1 VEFIFTQPTGMLTV
15 YFSLTLTVGV
25 SAALPFILLQA
36 VKFVAP
42 ALYPREKVFLYA
54 MLPAVLLAFVV
65 GVWFAYVVLLP
76 PAFKFLLNFGSDIAT
91 PLISISDYISLVTRL
106 LFWVGVV
113 FETPIVFFI
122 LARIGIVNSRMLLK
136 RWRWAILGAFVLGA
150 VITPTPDPV
159 NQTLAVLH
167 MAGNDDTAFWT
178 NFNWEK
184 AVAAGMASVGA
195 PFSGQVDFVST
206 ESMWPIT
213 HMVAPAQSALKC
225 RDCHASAGRLEKVSG
240 IYIPGRGSDHATWL
254 DGIGWALAALAL
266 FGALAHGSGR
276 IFVSRRRT

>member
-1 VEFIFTQPTGMLTV
+1 MRNRLTYSVLAVVVTTGAAFIFTGRIFEVLKRPAGDVEFIFTQPTGMLTV

-122 LARIGIVNSRMLLK
+122 LARIGIVNSWMLLR

-159 NQTLAVLH
+159 NQTL
-167 MAGNDDTAFWT
+167 
-178 NFNWEK
+178 
-184 AVAAGMASVGA
+184 
-195 PFSGQVDFVST
+195 
-206 ESMWPIT
+206 
-213 HMVAPAQSALKC
+213 
-225 RDCHASAGRLEKVSG
+225 VSG
-240 IYIPGRGSDHATWL
+240 TLLGLYGVSVLLVHIAQIGRKKKAR
-254 DGIGWALAALAL
+254 AAQET
-266 FGALAHGSGR
+266 
-276 IFVSRRRT
+276 V